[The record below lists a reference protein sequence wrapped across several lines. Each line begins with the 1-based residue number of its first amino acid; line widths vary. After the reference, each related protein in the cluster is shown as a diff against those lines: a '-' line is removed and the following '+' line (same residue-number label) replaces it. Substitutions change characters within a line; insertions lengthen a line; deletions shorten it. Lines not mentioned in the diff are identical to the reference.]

1 QKRRKKAS
9 PEFVKD
15 SPGRQAAHG
24 AASEKK
30 GARDGGAASEKT
42 GARDGDD
49 RRDKA
54 DHRKGDKVNV
64 RRKRARSTS
73 ESSYTSSMDKR
84 PLTKP

>member
-1 QKRRKKAS
+1 MSIVWMQAS

-30 GARDGGAASEKT
+30 GSRDGGAASEKT
-42 GARDGDD
+42 GGRDGDD

-54 DHRKGDKVNV
+54 DHCLSCIEGTGFCRF
-64 RRKRARSTS
+64 SQ
-73 ESSYTSSMDKR
+73 
-84 PLTKP
+84 